1 MSIEQMF
8 AVNSSEGREQHAIIR
23 IKCKRSAHGALACD
37 FMTYDAQTYR
47 PNAHLHVRSGFWMLR
62 LKYSTFGFQEMDGI
76 SSMSSHH
83 AAATA
88 ALSDGGASSA
98 PATPKSQASSIT
110 SSAGQAY
117 STGNTD
123 DYNLIGLRLL

>member
-76 SSMSSHH
+76 SSMSSH